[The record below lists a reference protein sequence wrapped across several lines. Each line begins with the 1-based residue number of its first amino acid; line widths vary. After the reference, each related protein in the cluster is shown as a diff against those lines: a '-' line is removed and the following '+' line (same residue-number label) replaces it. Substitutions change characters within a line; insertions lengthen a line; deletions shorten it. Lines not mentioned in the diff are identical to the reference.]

1 MDREIVAAELR
12 RHRIDEE
19 GHVVIDD
26 LDDGMGAVPAMLV
39 DARIEDPD
47 LGLAGQTLLAVI
59 PEGEGGAIEVLDLRP
74 HQIVRRHIGVEFA
87 DEARRRLGPRAVQPL
102 QGQRHRFLDQL
113 RLKLLRLTG
122 HGPSLLLPN
131 CWARVAQT
139 GDSSN

>member
-1 MDREIVAAELR
+1 MKDSSLGGARLHDEPLGVARHLDHGVDDEMDGEIVAAELR
-12 RHRIDEE
+12 RHGIDEE
-19 GHVVIDD
+19 RHVVIDD

-39 DARIEDPD
+39 DAGIVDPD

-87 DEARRRLGPRAVQPL
+87 DEARCRLGPRAVQPL

-113 RLKLLRLTG
+113 
-122 HGPSLLLPN
+122 
-131 CWARVAQT
+131 
-139 GDSSN
+139 SS